1 MRRLMLLRH
10 AKSSWADPKQQDF
23 DRPLNARGS
32 AAAQTVASYFS
43 VTKLQPDLVLCS
55 AALRARA
62 TLAPLVQ
69 VLAQDTQ
76 ILIDKRLYMASAPK
90 LLERLHDVGD
100 NAETVLI
107 IGHNPGLE
115 RLARMLAGSGKD
127 ADLAAL
133 EAKFPTAALAV
144 LEFDAAHWRNVEK
157 GSGKLTEFLSPRDI
171 DED

>member
-1 MRRLMLLRH
+1 MRRLLLLRH

-23 DRPLNARGS
+23 DRPLNARGN

-62 TLAPLVQ
+62 TLAYLVP
-69 VLAQDTQ
+69 AFEHDTR
-76 ILIDKRLYMASAPK
+76 ILLERRLYMASAPK
-90 LLERLHDVGD
+90 LLERIHEVDDGAKL
-100 NAETVLI
+100 VLI

-115 RLARMLAGSGKD
+115 RLARGLAGSGAD
-127 ADLAAL
+127 EDLAAL
-133 EAKFPTAALAV
+133 HAKYPTAALAA
-144 LEFDAAHWRNVEK
+144 LEFNTRHWRDVVK
-157 GSGKLTEFLSPRDI
+157 GSGKLVEFVSPRDI